1 MTPADFN
8 KLVEEKLSE
17 LKKERSFLFKQ
28 LKEDPKL
35 KPNSGQLSTF
45 FIFRK
50 HEVDIEDMDIGS
62 LEETIKEFKLET
74 KQYAKQYSFY
84 QRIDVSAEDDNTY
97 VTLLATWYE
106 QRKEDDAT
114 FEMKAKAHAK
124 LQLRTAVVTHLNLS
138 DPQASSI
145 YIECKIV
152 KLWLDGS
159 IDFDTFCTITTANCG
174 IR

>member
-1 MTPADFN
+1 MIPADFN
-8 KLVEEKLSE
+8 KLVEDRLNE
-17 LKKERSFLFKQ
+17 LKKERSTLFKQ
-28 LKEDPKL
+28 MKADTKL

-45 FIFRK
+45 YIFKK
-50 HEVDIEDMDIGS
+50 HEVDIKYMDIRS
-62 LEETIKEFKLET
+62 LEETIREFKLET

-84 QRIDVSAEDDNTY
+84 QHIDIMAEDDNAY
-97 VTLLATWYE
+97 VILQATWYE

-114 FEMKAKAHAK
+114 FAMKAKEYAK
-124 LQLRTAVVTHLNLS
+124 SQLRTAVIDHLKLS
-138 DPQASSI
+138 EPQARSI

-159 IDFDTFCTITTANCG
+159 IDFDTFCTITTANYG